1 MNENINEDII
11 KNINNDLIIQ
21 LQTEKN
27 NNNTLRTEHNTLN
40 LTIEGYL
47 NTIKKNQEYIT
58 IITNEIN
65 ELNDAII
72 IEIDTL
78 KCQNDNLKC
87 QNEILKKENEN
98 NNKILYI
105 SQFIFNYKNILK
117 KFIFNNQNNY
127 RINRYDIFDIL
138 EDNTN
143 LILSIDENINKQKI
157 INHLKVKY
165 DSIYIF
171 KNYLKEINYQRNIF
185 CNDSIIFQD
194 YTTIKQY
201 FFEYCEL
208 QWKDDPLNNI
218 IANDI
223 YNTVLSIN
231 LNNIFL

>member
-87 QNEILKKENEN
+87 QND
-98 NNKILYI
+98 LYI
-105 SQFIFNYKNILK
+105 
-117 KFIFNNQNNY
+117 
-127 RINRYDIFDIL
+127 
-138 EDNTN
+138 
-143 LILSIDENINKQKI
+143 NK
-157 INHLKVKY
+157 
-165 DSIYIF
+165 
-171 KNYLKEINYQRNIF
+171 
-185 CNDSIIFQD
+185 
-194 YTTIKQY
+194 
-201 FFEYCEL
+201 
-208 QWKDDPLNNI
+208 
-218 IANDI
+218 
-223 YNTVLSIN
+223 
-231 LNNIFL
+231 